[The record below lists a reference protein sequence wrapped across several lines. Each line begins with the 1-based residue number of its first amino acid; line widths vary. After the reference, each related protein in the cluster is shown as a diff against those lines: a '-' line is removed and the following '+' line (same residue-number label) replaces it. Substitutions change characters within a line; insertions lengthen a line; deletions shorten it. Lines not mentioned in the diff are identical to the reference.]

1 MASSKNKHVAL
12 VMGGL
17 SNEREVSFSSGNAVH
32 KALLEL
38 GYKVTAIDMGR
49 DIAKKLA
56 EINPDLVY
64 NALHGTYGEDG
75 CLPGLLE
82 IMGIPYT
89 HSGVMASAIAMDK
102 KQAKRIFEMAG
113 ITCAKGFEA
122 SREEILNGSV
132 EGKIERPY
140 VIKPVAEGSSVGVH
154 IMLPGTNKILNEHDL
169 GNTTRFLVEKFIPG
183 KELSVAV
190 MDSGPLGVIELRPV
204 DGFYDYTNKYTDGK
218 TLHIMPAEIPAEVY
232 KKAMNN
238 AYLAH
243 TTLGCR
249 GISRSDFRYDVD
261 GDGGLY
267 ILEIN
272 THPGFTPL
280 SLVPEIAGHKNISFK
295 DLVEYLVNGAK
306 CGE

>member
-1 MASSKNKHVAL
+1 MHNTKKHVAL

-17 SNEREVSFSSGNAVH
+17 SAEREVSISSGNAIH

-38 GYKVTAIDMGR
+38 GYKVTPIDMGR
-49 DIAKKLA
+49 DIATKLA
-56 EINPDLVY
+56 EIKPDVVY

-82 IMGIPYT
+82 ILSIPYT

-102 KQAKRIFEMAG
+102 KQAKYLFEAVG
-113 ITCAKGFEA
+113 IKCSQGFEVN
-122 SREEILNGSV
+122 REDVLNN
-132 EGKIERPY
+132 KIGNKITKPY

-154 IMLPGTNKILNEHDL
+154 IITEGSNKILTDEDL
-169 GNTTRFLVEKFIPG
+169 GRTKRFLVEKYIPG

-190 MDSGPLGVIELRPV
+190 KDDGPLGVIELRPK

-218 TLHIMPAEIPAEVY
+218 TMHIFPSEIPERIY
-232 KKAMNN
+232 NKAMEN

-243 TTLGCR
+243 QTLGCR
-249 GISRSDFRYDVD
+249 GVSRSDFRYNNKEEE
-261 GDGGLY
+261 GLY
-267 ILEIN
+267 MLEIN

-280 SLVPEIAGHKNISFK
+280 SLVPEIAGFK
-295 DLVEYLVNGAK
+295 GIKFNDLVEYIVSRAK

>member
-1 MASSKNKHVAL
+1 MTNRKKHVAL

-17 SNEREVSFSSGNAVH
+17 SAEREVSLSSGNAVY

-38 GYKVTAIDMGR
+38 GYQVTKIDMGR
-49 DIAKKLA
+49 DIAIKLA
-56 EINPDLVY
+56 EIKPDVVY

-75 CLPGLLE
+75 CLQGLLE
-82 IMGIPYT
+82 IMAIPYT

-102 KQAKRIFEMAG
+102 KQAKHIFEAVG
-113 ITCAKGFEA
+113 INCSEGFEA
-122 SREEILNGSV
+122 SRADILNDTV
-132 EGKIERPY
+132 EQKIVRPY

-154 IMLPGTNKILNEHDL
+154 VMLQGTNKIINEAEL
-169 GNTTRFLVEKFIPG
+169 GATSRFLVEKFIPG

-190 MDSGPLGVIELRPV
+190 MDSGALGVIELKPV

-218 TLHIMPAEIPAEVY
+218 TVHIMPAEIPEKIY
-232 KKAMNN
+232 QQAMDY

-243 TTLGCR
+243 KTLGCR
-249 GISRSDFRYDVD
+249 GLSRSDFRYDD
-261 GDGGLY
+261 KGDGKIYL
-267 ILEIN
+267 LELN

-280 SLVPEIAGHKNISFK
+280 SLVPEIAGYKGISFK
-295 DLVEYLVNGAK
+295 DLVEYLINGAK

>member
-1 MASSKNKHVAL
+1 MAGSKIKHIAL

-17 SNEREVSFSSGNAVH
+17 SNEREVSLSSGNAVH

-38 GYKVTAIDMGR
+38 GHKVTPIDMGR
-49 DIAKKLA
+49 DIALKLA
-56 EINPDLVY
+56 EIKPDLVY

-75 CLPGLLE
+75 CLQGLLE
-82 IMGIPYT
+82 IMGVPYT

-102 KQAKRIFEMAG
+102 KQAKRIFEMVG
-113 ITCAKGFEA
+113 ICCAQGFEA
-122 SREEILNGSV
+122 SRDEILSGVV
-132 EGKIERPY
+132 EEKITRPY
-140 VIKPVAEGSSVGVH
+140 VVKPVAEGSSVGVH
-154 IMLPGTNKILNEHDL
+154 IMLEGSNKILSENDL
-169 GNTTRFLVEKFIPG
+169 RSTRRFLVEKFIPG

-190 MDSGPLGVIELRPV
+190 MDSGPLGVIELHPAQ
-204 DGFYDYTNKYTDGK
+204 GFYDYTNKYTDGK
-218 TLHIMPAEIPAEVY
+218 TIHIMPAEIDKDVY
-232 KKAMNN
+232 SQAMEY

-249 GISRSDFRYDVD
+249 GVSRSDFRYDVD
-261 GDGGLY
+261 GDGKLY

-280 SLVPEIAGHKNISFK
+280 SLVPEIASYRGIGFK

-306 CGE
+306 CGV

>member
-1 MASSKNKHVAL
+1 MSTKKKHVAL
-12 VMGGL
+12 LMGGL
-17 SNEREVSFSSGNAVH
+17 SAEREVSLSSGKAVE

-38 GYKVTAIDMGR
+38 GYKVTSIDMGR
-49 DIAKKLA
+49 DVALKLA
-56 EINPDLVY
+56 DAKPDVVY

-75 CLPGLLE
+75 CLQGLLE
-82 IMGIPYT
+82 IMAIPYT

-102 KQAKRIFEMAG
+102 KQAKHIFEAAG
-113 ITCAKGFEA
+113 IRCAHGFEA
-122 SREEILNGSV
+122 TREEILDGTV
-132 EGKIERPY
+132 EAKIKRPY

-154 IMLPGTNKILNEHDL
+154 VMMPGENKILKDDDL
-169 GNTTRFLVEKFIPG
+169 GRTSRFLVEKFIPG

-190 MDSGPLGVIELRPV
+190 MDSGPLGVIELRPM

-218 TLHIMPAEIPAEVY
+218 TLHIMPAEIPKAIYE
-232 KKAMNN
+232 KAMHN

-249 GISRSDFRYDVD
+249 GVSRSDFRYDVD
-261 GDGGLY
+261 GDGEIY
-267 ILEIN
+267 ILELN

-280 SLVPEIAGHKNISFK
+280 SLTPEMAAHKGISFN

-306 CGE
+306 CGI